1 MPKIVSSST
10 VSASS
15 DLETAIEKNLHV
27 YYCLLCNEYV
37 LILDRRL
44 SKLPRRKTDNA
55 YIITQARTFK
65 LNLKRGPTSIIKRDG
80 GFEEQK
86 GWDCP
91 RCGVP
96 IAYDQ
101 EEEDGKQPFV
111 YILDGAVQGA
121 AATRGGGTNKGKE
134 QLGPDGKVLD
144 KRPSALQATAE
155 QLIRESKDRVR
166 TYV

>member
-15 DLETAIEKNLHV
+15 DLQTAVEKNLLV

-37 LILDRRL
+37 LILDKRL

-55 YIITQARTFK
+55 YIITEAHTFK
-65 LNLKRGPTSIIKRDG
+65 LNLKRASTTVIKREG
-80 GFEEQK
+80 GYEKQM

-101 EEEDGKQPFV
+101 EEDGRPFV

-121 AATRGGGTNKGKE
+121 AATRGSANKA
-134 QLGPDGKVLD
+134 LGPDGKVLD

-155 QLIRESKDRVR
+155 QLIRESKERVR
-166 TYV
+166 TYA

>member
-15 DLETAIEKNLHV
+15 DLQTAVEKNLLV

-37 LILDRRL
+37 LIVDKRL

-55 YIITQARTFK
+55 CIITEAHTFK
-65 LNLKRGPTSIIKRDG
+65 LNLKRGPTTIIQREG
-80 GFEEQK
+80 GYEKQS

-91 RCGVP
+91 GCGVP

-101 EEEDGKQPFV
+101 EEDGRPFV

-121 AATRGGGTNKGKE
+121 GATRGGANKI
-134 QLGPDGKVLD
+134 LGPDGKVLD

-155 QLIRESKDRVR
+155 QLIRESKERVR
-166 TYV
+166 TYA